1 MEIDDLTTVARECA
15 RQIHGDKALCAVE
28 EMPGSFPADKRY
40 RAVIRVRGTV
50 VEAKHAAAHS
60 GAMRELARDLA
71 QRSRTIAAPHERAAF
86 QAAVLGL

>member
-1 MEIDDLTTVARECA
+1 MEIDDLTAVARECA

-28 EMPGSFPADKRY
+28 EMPPAYPAERRY
-40 RAVIRVRGTV
+40 RAVIRVRGTI

-60 GAMRELARDLA
+60 SAMRELARDLA